1 MVGQQAAYR
10 AIIGRGHGVYYGI
23 ISTLP
28 SCFVDGV
35 DVNEVVRNLENVARM
50 SRRTLQKYGSGSH
63 VPADQVDN
71 NGIGIL
77 FDRQYF
83 HDNGM
88 EIVGTRT
95 ITI

>member
-1 MVGQQAAYR
+1 
-10 AIIGRGHGVYYGI
+10 
-23 ISTLP
+23 
-28 SCFVDGV
+28 
-35 DVNEVVRNLENVARM
+35 M